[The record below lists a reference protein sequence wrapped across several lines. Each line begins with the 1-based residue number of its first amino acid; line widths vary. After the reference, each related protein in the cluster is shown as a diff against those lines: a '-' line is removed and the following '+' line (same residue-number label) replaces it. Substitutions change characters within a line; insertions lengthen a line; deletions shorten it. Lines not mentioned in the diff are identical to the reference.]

1 MKNGKNL
8 KNLMTKILSFKKE
21 KNKIEKE
28 GRKPQKIYEC
38 KWNAEKQ
45 RLESVS
51 FKKEDK

>member
-1 MKNGKNL
+1 MKNGRNL

-21 KNKIEKE
+21 KNNIEEE

-38 KWNAEKQ
+38 KWNSKKQ
-45 RLESVS
+45 RLESVY